1 MITMINFLF
10 IVSSIVWMI
19 NKNKLFNYSQTY
31 KKWISIAFLVKII
44 ATIGMWYIYTYY
56 YTDHS
61 VNDIYKYYKDGEI
74 LHSLIRNNTSDFI
87 RLIRGQ
93 EITNPNTIV
102 KIKELKYWVKINN
115 YGIYNDNQT
124 IILINSLFLF
134 LSNGNMII
142 QSLYFSTVAFFV
154 TLLLFNSFSIYF
166 LEKKKYLFGIL
177 FFTPS
182 LLLWTSGLFKETL
195 IWISLSLLITNT
207 INLMTEENSFRYL
220 IQMPILIFFLLI
232 SKAYYAVFILPTICC
247 IVINIFIKS
256 INIKY
261 IFRTVYL
268 TLFALFI
275 YWALFHN
282 PITYNYEGKNRK
294 EQIEEYKKVT
304 SQSYERN
311 VLGNDFNILEMLRF
325 KQVDYRYEA
334 RVKKAKSTI
343 KIKELDGNL
352 INLFECLPLGLINAI
367 TRPSLIDINSPLI
380 LLPAI
385 ENTFILLLFF
395 LAFKFKNQVTND
407 QRAIDLTLRYFTISM
422 LIFLGILVPV
432 IGNLVRYRAPILPFI
447 LILLLFRI
455 NINQF
460 TEYLRKITQMKQS

>member
-1 MITMINFLF
+1 MITMIIFLF
-10 IVSSIVWMI
+10 IVSSLVWMI
-19 NKNKLFNYSQTY
+19 NKNKLFNYTQTY

-195 IWISLSLLITNT
+195 IWISLSLLI
-207 INLMTEENSFRYL
+207 INLNALLSQKKIVNNLIFIPFSF
-220 IQMPILIFFLLI
+220 FFLLI
-232 SKAYYAVFILPTICC
+232 SKAYYAAFMTPIILC
-247 IVINIFIKS
+247 VIIYILVKS
-256 INIKY
+256 IEIKY
-261 IFRTVYL
+261 IFRSIYL
-268 TLFALFI
+268 IIFVLFTLFALF
-275 YWALFHN
+275 HN
-282 PITYNYEGKNRK
+282 PVIYNYEGKNKK
-294 EQIEEYKKVT
+294 EQIEEYKQVT
-304 SQSYERN
+304 SRSYERN

-325 KQVDYRYEA
+325 KQADYKYEA
-334 RVKKAKSTI
+334 RVEKAKSVINI
-343 KIKELDGNL
+343 KKIDGTL
-352 INLFECLPLGLINAI
+352 INLIACIPLGLINAI
-367 TRPSLIDINSPLI
+367 SRPSVFDIHSPFI
-380 LLPAI
+380 LLPAL
-385 ENTFILLLFF
+385 ENTILLVCIL
-395 LAFKFKNQVTND
+395 LIFKFKTQ
-407 QRAIDLTLRYFTISM
+407 LTDKQKIIELVLRCFSISL

-432 IGNLVRYRAPILPFI
+432 FGNLVRYRAPILPFI
-447 LILLLFRI
+447 LIILLFHL
-455 NINQF
+455 NINRSSEF
-460 TEYLRKITQMKQS
+460 LKKLISTMRS

>member
-1 MITMINFLF
+1 
-10 IVSSIVWMI
+10 
-19 NKNKLFNYSQTY
+19 
-31 KKWISIAFLVKII
+31 
-44 ATIGMWYIYTYY
+44 
-56 YTDHS
+56 
-61 VNDIYKYYKDGEI
+61 
-74 LHSLIRNNTSDFI
+74 
-87 RLIRGQ
+87 
-93 EITNPNTIV
+93 
-102 KIKELKYWVKINN
+102 
-115 YGIYNDNQT
+115 
-124 IILINSLFLF
+124 
-134 LSNGNMII
+134 
-142 QSLYFSTVAFFV
+142 
-154 TLLLFNSFSIYF
+154 
-166 LEKKKYLFGIL
+166 
-177 FFTPS
+177 
-182 LLLWTSGLFKETL
+182 
-195 IWISLSLLITNT
+195 
-207 INLMTEENSFRYL
+207 
-220 IQMPILIFFLLI
+220 MPILIFFLLI

-247 IVINIFIKS
+247 IVINIFIKK
-256 INIKY
+256 INIKL

-268 TLFALFI
+268 TLFSLFI

-282 PITYNYEGKNRK
+282 PITYNYEGKNKK
-294 EQIEEYKKVT
+294 EQIEEYKKIT
-304 SQSYERN
+304 SLSYERN

-380 LLPAI
+380 LLPAV